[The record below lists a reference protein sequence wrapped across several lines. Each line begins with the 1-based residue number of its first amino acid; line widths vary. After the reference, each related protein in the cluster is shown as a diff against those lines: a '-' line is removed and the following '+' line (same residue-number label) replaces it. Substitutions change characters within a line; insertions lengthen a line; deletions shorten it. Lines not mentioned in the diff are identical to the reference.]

1 MLLLLVN
8 GCGLHLKGYNTSYY
22 KFPFKNVYVD
32 CKNVIICDNLK
43 NAIKTQDLSQLSNK
57 IESDTVII
65 ELSQENTK
73 RDPQSYSSVGR
84 ISVYLLSY
92 QIIVKVFSD
101 NEFLGTF
108 DVMSQATMQYNDTT
122 ILSFDQ
128 QEASFWDQLHQNV
141 TNQLIRRL
149 IHFKPLIQ
157 EPIIERS
164 KK

>member
-1 MLLLLVN
+1 M
-8 GCGLHLKGYNTSYY
+8 
-22 KFPFKNVYVD
+22 
-32 CKNVIICDNLK
+32 
-43 NAIKTQDLSQLSNK
+43 SNK
-57 IESDTVII
+57 IESDVVII

-92 QIIVKVFSD
+92 QIIVNIFSN
-101 NEFLGTF
+101 NEFLGTLN
-108 DVMSQATMQYNDTT
+108 VMSQATMQYNDTT

-149 IHFKPLIQ
+149 IHFKPIIQ
-157 EPIIERS
+157 KYGVER
-164 KK
+164 